1 MSAVL
6 APARA
11 AAPVPATVAQPVTQV
26 RVIRSEA
33 TKLRALRSTWACAL
47 TAVILIVGVG
57 ALVAG
62 GKPYRVSAAHPAVTA
77 VSTSLFGILLAQLV
91 LGVLGV
97 LVFSGEYGTGMI
109 RATLAVV
116 PARLPVL
123 WAKLLVLAALVL
135 PVALLATL
143 AEFFVA
149 TAIQSARG
157 GSGISLTDPGVLRT
171 LVGAA
176 LYLSVAALVGLALG
190 ALLRKTAA
198 GISVVRRAVPHRAD
212 RRGAPPAR
220 HRGHRPLPAVQRRR
234 SPVGPA
240 AGHPSARPVDRIR
253 GALRVCGAADRPG
266 RLAAAAPRR
275 VSRVRCEDASVSFW
289 KPVEDPGTRTLRSW
303 AFDIGCAAI
312 AFAASLA
319 HFSFGQTAHAAS
331 LPLAASLG
339 VAALAVLALPLR
351 RVWPG
356 PVFGYTLLA
365 AAILA
370 VWPTHGALFPVAL
383 AIALYTVA
391 ATMRRREALAAAV
404 LMAGL
409 MVAVVG
415 HDGTRDWVL
424 AVSDAAGFAAAVL
437 IVGLYVNTRRAYLAA
452 LRDRA
457 SRMER
462 ERDQNNALAAALERA
477 RIAREMHD
485 SVAHH
490 LTVIVALS
498 DGALAAVARAPAE
511 ASEAIR
517 DVSRTAREALTETR
531 RMFAVLRAG
540 SGPELWQPLPGLA
553 DLDGLLGTVRA
564 AGLPV
569 RYERGG
575 SAGDLPPACSWPCSG
590 WSRRP

>member
-1 MSAVL
+1 M
-6 APARA
+6 
-11 AAPVPATVAQPVTQV
+11 
-26 RVIRSEA
+26 
-33 TKLRALRSTWACAL
+33 
-47 TAVILIVGVG
+47 
-57 ALVAG
+57 
-62 GKPYRVSAAHPAVTA
+62 
-77 VSTSLFGILLAQLV
+77 
-91 LGVLGV
+91 
-97 LVFSGEYGTGMI
+97 
-109 RATLAVV
+109 
-116 PARLPVL
+116 
-123 WAKLLVLAALVL
+123 
-135 PVALLATL
+135 
-143 AEFFVA
+143 
-149 TAIQSARG
+149 
-157 GSGISLTDPGVLRT
+157 
-171 LVGAA
+171 
-176 LYLSVAALVGLALG
+176 
-190 ALLRKTAA
+190 
-198 GISVVRRAVPHRAD
+198 
-212 RRGAPPAR
+212 
-220 HRGHRPLPAVQRRR
+220 
-234 SPVGPA
+234 
-240 AGHPSARPVDRIR
+240 
-253 GALRVCGAADRPG
+253 
-266 RLAAAAPRR
+266 
-275 VSRVRCEDASVSFW
+275 SFW

-312 AFAASLA
+312 AFVASLA
-319 HFSFGQTAHAAS
+319 HFSFGQTAHPAS

-339 VAALAVLALPLR
+339 VAALTALALPLR

-356 PVFGYTLLA
+356 PVFGWTLLA

-391 ATMRRREALAAAV
+391 ATLRRAEALAAAV
-404 LMAGL
+404 LTAGL
-409 MVAVVG
+409 VVAVVG
-415 HDGTRDWVL
+415 HDGTHDWAL

-531 RMFAVLRAG
+531 RLFAVLRAG

-553 DLDGLLGTVRA
+553 DLDDLLGTVRA

-575 SAGDLPPACSWPCSG
+575 SAGDLPAGLQLAVFRLVQEALTNTMKHGGPGASATVRLQLSPAEVCVEVDDDGTGSAREAGAPGGGLTGMRERVSAFGGELDCGPRQPQG
-590 WSRRP
+590 WRVTARLRPDAAAAS